1 VVVLVGEESSYFG
14 SNPEISAVRFPIY
27 PRLIYSATSCPA
39 VRSCCQ
45 LQLDVTN
52 GIVEQTNEG
61 ARIER
66 HCLTRNLKVI
76 N

>member
-1 VVVLVGEESSYFG
+1 VVIGEELSYFG
-14 SNPEISAVRFPIY
+14 SNPEISAVRSPIY
-27 PRLIYSATSCPA
+27 PRPVYGATSLPT
-39 VRSCCQ
+39 VRSCYQ

-66 HCLTRNLKVI
+66 LCLTRILKVI